1 MSELT
6 VTVVRLGLLALL
18 WIFVFSV
25 VGVLRGDL
33 FGTRVSTRRPPA
45 PPRATPRAAA
55 PAATTTPSPR
65 GRAARRVPREVVVTE
80 GPLRGTTI
88 TLGQQSILIGRNPE
102 ATLVLSDDYASGRHA
117 RIFPKDGE
125 WHVEDLDSTN
135 GTFVGQQRVTAEPVK
150 LSVGSRMRIG
160 TTVLEMRR

>member
-6 VTVVRLGLLALL
+6 VTVVRLALLALL

-45 PPRATPRAAA
+45 PPRAATPA
-55 PAATTTPSPR
+55 PAASATKPR
-65 GRAARRVPREVVVTE
+65 GRAARKVPREVVVTE

-88 TLGQQSILIGRNPE
+88 SLGQQSILIGRSPE
-102 ATLVLSDDYASGRHA
+102 STLVLSDDYASGRHA
-117 RIFPKDGE
+117 RIFPQDGD
-125 WHVEDLDSTN
+125 WYVEDLNSTN
-135 GTFVGQQRVTAEPVK
+135 GTFVGQQRVATGPVK
-150 LSVGSRMRIG
+150 LAVGSTMRIG
-160 TTVLEMRR
+160 TTVLELRR